1 MIQSP
6 ALSMCNDDVD
16 EVLNCC
22 STATCQAYVST
33 LSLPLI
39 MVINN
44 DDDVSE
50 NTSKTLPFV
59 SGTSV
64 VIEIVVTG
72 VI

>member
-6 ALSMCNDDVD
+6 ALSMCNDNVD
-16 EVLNCC
+16 EVLNCY
-22 STATCQAYVST
+22 CQTYLST
-33 LSLPLI
+33 LNLPLI

-44 DDDVSE
+44 DDDMRE
-50 NTSKTLPFV
+50 NTSKILPFV

-72 VI
+72 VILLV